1 MKVCVFGPG
10 AIGGHL
16 AARLAKGGAEVSVV
30 ARGPHLD
37 AIRRD
42 GLTVRTPQG
51 PLHAKVTASD
61 DPAAL
66 GAQDAVLVTVKAPAL
81 PSVAQRIAP
90 LLKPETPVVF
100 VMNGIPWWYFH
111 AHGGPLDGTR
121 LPRIDPGGALWNA
134 IGPHRAVGGVVNAPS
149 AVVEPGV
156 VNVERESNYLI
167 LGEPDGSSSQRAEA
181 LARLMRDPHF
191 DVKVTD
197 DIRTA
202 IWDKLISNL
211 MAGPMCVLTQ
221 SGYRD
226 FLMEPACMDA
236 ARRIV
241 LETAAVA
248 QALGCKPDLDHETRL
263 ARSSKLAHRASI
275 LQDLELG
282 RPMEVD
288 AIFAMP
294 VELARL
300 VNVPTPTLD
309 LLVGLA
315 KARARR
321 AGLYDESK
329 EDRPVMPAKAGTQ

>member
-16 AARLAKGGAEVSVV
+16 AARLAKGGADVSVV
-30 ARGPHLD
+30 ARGPHLA
-37 AIRRD
+37 AIRRN
-42 GLTVRTPQG
+42 GLTVRTTQG
-51 PLHAKVTASD
+51 TLHARVHAND

-66 GAQDAVLVTVKAPAL
+66 GPQDAVLVTVKAPAL
-81 PSVAQRIAP
+81 PAVAERIAP

-100 VMNGIPWWYFH
+100 VMNGIPWWYFF
-111 AHGGPLDGTR
+111 AHGGPLDGTQM
-121 LPRIDPGGALWNA
+121 PRIDPGGAIWNA
-134 IGPHRAVGGVVNAPS
+134 VGPLRAIGGVVNAPS
-149 AVVEPGV
+149 AVTEPGV
-156 VNVERESNYLI
+156 VNVERDNNYLI
-167 LGEPDGSSSQRAEA
+167 MGEPDGSLSQRAEA
-181 LARLMRDPHF
+181 LAQTLRDGGL
-191 DVKVTD
+191 DARVTG

-211 MAGPMCVLTQ
+211 MTGPIAVLTQ

-226 FLMEPACMDA
+226 FLSEPACMEA
-236 ARRIV
+236 AQRVV
-241 LETAAVA
+241 LEAAAVA
-248 QALGCKPDLDHETRL
+248 HALGCKPDPDPDTRL
-263 ARSSKLAHRASI
+263 TRATGLPHRASI

-288 AIFAMP
+288 AIFGMA

-309 LLVGLA
+309 LLVALV

-321 AGLYDESK
+321 AGLYE
-329 EDRPVMPAKAGTQ
+329 G